1 MRTNL
6 SNKTRVKNQIEDT
19 LRQMCFGNSR
29 EWSEGMINKI
39 FKTNVIEDNC
49 IIDCIDVDEGMI
61 VSALMEIVFEDY
73 EYEEGD

>member
-6 SNKTRVKNQIEDT
+6 SNEIRVKNQIEDT

-49 IIDCIDVDEGMI
+49 IMDDIVVGEDMI

>member
-6 SNKTRVKNQIEDT
+6 SNETRFKNQIENT

-29 EWSEGMINKI
+29 EWSENMVNKI
-39 FKTNVIEDNC
+39 FKTGVIEDNC
-49 IIDCIDVDEGMI
+49 IIDHIDVDEDMV

>member
-6 SNKTRVKNQIEDT
+6 SNEMKVKNQIEDT

-49 IIDCIDVDEGMI
+49 IMDDIVVGEDMI
-61 VSALMEIVFEDY
+61 VSALMEIVYENS
-73 EYEEGD
+73 EYEED

>member
-6 SNKTRVKNQIEDT
+6 SNEIRVKNQIEDT

-39 FKTNVIEDNC
+39 FKTGVVEDNC
-49 IIDCIDVDEGMI
+49 IIDHIDVDKDII
-61 VSALMEIVFEDY
+61 VSALMEIVYENS
-73 EYEEGD
+73 EYEED

>member
-1 MRTNL
+1 MKTNL
-6 SNKTRVKNQIEDT
+6 NNEIRVKNQIEDT

-49 IIDCIDVDEGMI
+49 IMDDIVVDKDMI
-61 VSALMEIVFEDY
+61 VSALMEIVYENS

>member
-6 SNKTRVKNQIEDT
+6 SNETRVKNQIEDT

-29 EWSEGMINKI
+29 EWSEGMVNKI
-39 FKTNVIEDNC
+39 FKTGVIEDNC
-49 IIDCIDVDEGMI
+49 IIDHIDVDEDMV

-73 EYEEGD
+73 EYEEEE

>member
-6 SNKTRVKNQIEDT
+6 SNEIRVKNQIEDT

-49 IIDCIDVDEGMI
+49 IIDHIDVDEDMV

-73 EYEEGD
+73 EYEEDD

>member
-6 SNKTRVKNQIEDT
+6 SNEMKVKNQIEDT

-29 EWSEGMINKI
+29 EWSEGMVNKI
-39 FKTNVIEDNC
+39 FKTGVIEDNC
-49 IIDCIDVDEGMI
+49 IIDHIDVDKDI
-61 VSALMEIVFEDY
+61 IISALMEIVYENS

>member
-6 SNKTRVKNQIEDT
+6 SNETRVKNQIEDT

-29 EWSEGMINKI
+29 EWSESMVNKI
-39 FKTNVIEDNC
+39 FKTGVIEDNC
-49 IIDCIDVDEGMI
+49 IIDHIDVDEDMV

>member
-6 SNKTRVKNQIEDT
+6 SNEIRVKNQIEDT

-49 IIDCIDVDEGMI
+49 LIDHIDVDEDMI

-73 EYEEGD
+73 EYEEDD

>member
-1 MRTNL
+1 MKTNL
-6 SNKTRVKNQIEDT
+6 NNETRVKNQIEDT

-49 IIDCIDVDEGMI
+49 IIDHIDVDKDII
-61 VSALMEIVFEDY
+61 VSALMEIVYENS
-73 EYEEGD
+73 EYEEDD

>member
-6 SNKTRVKNQIEDT
+6 SNEMKVKNQIEDT

-49 IIDCIDVDEGMI
+49 IIDHIDVDEGMI

-73 EYEEGD
+73 EYEEDD

>member
-6 SNKTRVKNQIEDT
+6 SNEIRVKNQIEDT

-29 EWSEGMINKI
+29 EWSEGMVNKI
-39 FKTNVIEDNC
+39 FKTGVIEDNC
-49 IIDCIDVDEGMI
+49 IIDHIDVNEGMV

-73 EYEEGD
+73 EFEEGD